1 MPGKRA
7 QLSLERPSAN
17 LPAGADAWVEGDT
30 AAAPSKP
37 PSPPITKAA
46 TAAARLPQDAARRE
60 PIKRLTIDI
69 PESLHREMK
78 IHAATTGTPMVDE
91 VRALLEAHYRH

>member
-1 MPGKRA
+1 MAPKRT

-17 LPAGADAWVEGDT
+17 LTAGADAWVGGES
-30 AAAPSKP
+30 APATNPAP
-37 PSPPITKAA
+37 PA
-46 TAAARLPQDAARRE
+46 TAEPSTKPTPQDTKRE

-78 IHAATTGTPMVDE
+78 IRAATTGTPMVDE
-91 VRALLEAHYRH
+91 VRTLLEAHYRH

>member
-1 MPGKRA
+1 MATKRT
-7 QLSLERPSAN
+7 QLSLERPSAT
-17 LPAGADAWVEGDT
+17 LTAGADAWVGGQSTPATDPAT
-30 AAAPSKP
+30 RAPAKP
-37 PSPPITKAA
+37 PTKP
-46 TAAARLPQDAARRE
+46 TPQDAKRE

-78 IHAATTGTPMVDE
+78 IRAATTGTPMVDE